1 MRAGLPACPCCQGDE
16 DFVASRR
23 NLLRG
28 ALGLAAGGLA
38 CTAAGGA
45 VAGVLGSGPRRLV
58 IQRVQTG
65 ESFAGAYWRD
75 GRYDREALRQLDWVF
90 RDPTR
95 EEATP
100 MDPRLFDVLATV
112 ARRMESTEGFEV
124 VSGYRAPE
132 TNAANAR
139 RSRRVST
146 ASLHMSGM
154 AADARLPGRNS
165 FAMARLAAELQI
177 GGVGLYQSSGFVHL
191 DCGPVRRW

>member
-1 MRAGLPACPCCQGDE
+1 
-16 DFVASRR
+16 VASRR

-38 CTAAGGA
+38 CTAAGEA
-45 VAGVLGSGPRRLV
+45 VAQVLGGGPRSLE

-65 ESFAGAYWRD
+65 ESFSGAYWRD
-75 GRYDREALRQLDWVF
+75 GRYDREALRRLDWVF
-90 RDPTR
+90 RDPSR
-95 EEATP
+95 QEATP
-100 MDPRLFDVLATV
+100 MDPRLFDVLAII
-112 ARRMESTEGFEV
+112 ARRMEATEGFEV

-165 FAMARLAAELQI
+165 FAMARMAAELQI
-177 GGVGLYQSSGFVHL
+177 GGVGLYQRDGFVHL
-191 DCGPVRRW
+191 DCGPARRW